1 MGKEKTKTEYK
12 ILKKGNIIDYSSKNG
27 YEIMRKVCS
36 ILPTYYF
43 LVYLK
48 SFSYGA
54 GGKNSVNCSII
65 VKNLR
70 SSGILF

>member
-1 MGKEKTKTEYK
+1 MGKEKTKTKYE
-12 ILKKGNIIDYSSKNG
+12 ILKKATYSSKNG
-27 YEIMRKVCS
+27 HGIMRKVCS
-36 ILPTYYF
+36 MLPTYYF
-43 LVYLK
+43 LVCLK

>member
-1 MGKEKTKTEYK
+1 MGKEKTKTKYE
-12 ILKKGNIIDYSSKNG
+12 ILKKAIYSSKNG
-27 YEIMRKVCS
+27 HEIMRKECS
-36 ILPTYYF
+36 ILPTNYF
-43 LVYLK
+43 LVCLK